1 MFCCR
6 HHQSI
11 SHKHRHAQQ
20 AYRTNWDP
28 SYTNIGTNWSRINT
42 QYGLFRRIKVKVK
55 TNTRENWKKTYPS
68 GTHERSFDPLEKSRW
83 EIVEPPSSTNCRLV
97 WSHCTSSRPRSRAS
111 NLRLLSPVKH
121 DPAPRVR
128 WVGGGDP
135 PEGLRAGGQGGAAW
149 DAAATPAASLVRAAS
164 PEKASSE
171 WVGRGKG
178 NG

>member
-68 GTHERSFDPLEKSRW
+68 GTHERSIDPLEKSRW

-97 WSHCTSSRPRSRAS
+97 WSHCTSGRPRSRAS

-128 WVGGGDP
+128 WVREEIRRRGC
-135 PEGLRAGGQGGAAW
+135 A
-149 DAAATPAASLVRAAS
+149 PAARAALPGMQQRPPPLLS
-164 PEKASSE
+164 CEQPALRRQVANELGGEKAT
-171 WVGRGKG
+171 G
-178 NG
+178 